1 MQLKESIQITTSQR
15 ICLETRKEAFS
26 QDIHK
31 TFIQVCKDINDWY
44 EKQRNIQEK
53 HRRIKTK
60 YFRESQEVCFSLLER
75 KT

>member
-44 EKQRNIQEK
+44 DSSPWINKEI
-53 HRRIKTK
+53 
-60 YFRESQEVCFSLLER
+60 YRENTEE
-75 KT
+75 